1 MISVDKNTN
10 HMQDTLT
17 QTIIVQEHQTASQ
30 YGSGL
35 LPVFATPALVAL
47 MENTA
52 MQLIELPEGSSS
64 VGISISVNHL
74 KASPVGSEIKC
85 KATITAVEGRKYN
98 FELVATDATGNIIGE
113 GIHERVVIDIEKFM
127 SKLK

>member
-1 MISVDKNTN
+1 MINSSPKSYS
-10 HMQDTLT
+10 
-17 QTIIVQEHQTASQ
+17 QTITVKDHQTASE

-64 VGISISVNHL
+64 VGISISVKHM
-74 KASPVGSEIKC
+74 KASAVGETINC
-85 KATITAVEGRKYN
+85 KAILTAVEGRKYT
-98 FELVATDATGNIIGE
+98 FELTATDSSGDIIGT
-113 GIHERVVIDIEKFM
+113 GTHERILVDVERFLA
-127 SKLK
+127 KLNQK

>member
-1 MISVDKNTN
+1 MSNKTFS
-10 HMQDTLT
+10 
-17 QTIIVQEHQTASQ
+17 QTITLNENQTAVS

-64 VGISISVNHL
+64 VGTSISVKHL
-74 KASPVGSEIKC
+74 KASAIGETIKC
-85 KATITAVEGRKYN
+85 EATLTAIEGRKYS
-98 FELVATDATGNIIGE
+98 FELVATNSFGEIIGK
-113 GIHERVVIDIEKFM
+113 GTHERVIVHVERFM

>member
-1 MISVDKNTN
+1 MKTIS
-10 HMQDTLT
+10 
-17 QTIIVQEHQTASQ
+17 QTIIVQENQTASK

-52 MQLIELPEGSSS
+52 MQLIEPAEDSSS
-64 VGISISVNHL
+64 VGISISVKHL

-85 KATITAVEGRKYN
+85 KATITAIEGRKYS
-98 FELVATDATGNIIGE
+98 FELIATDASGDIIGE
-113 GIHERVVIDIEKFM
+113 GTHERIVINIEKFM

>member
-1 MISVDKNTN
+1 MSNNSLHKS
-10 HMQDTLT
+10 LT
-17 QTIIVQEHQTASQ
+17 QTITVKEHQTASE

-64 VGISISVNHL
+64 VGIYISVKHL
-74 KASPVGSEIKC
+74 KASAIGEIINC
-85 KATITAVEGRKYN
+85 KATLTAVEGRKYI
-98 FELVATDATGNIIGE
+98 FELTATDSMGDIVGAGN
-113 GIHERVVIDIEKFM
+113 HERVLINEEKFM
-127 SKLK
+127 NKLTQK